1 MKLSSFKSSY
11 DQMRNKIGD
20 ERVEEKKNLK
30 KSIMQKSIEIVKM
43 TKINS

>member
-1 MKLSSFKSSY
+1 
-11 DQMRNKIGD
+11 MRNKIGD